1 MKHLSSLLLF
11 ATALLSA
18 SPRAQESADAALKR
32 TNHPRVPVETSQLW
46 LAPDAALVAR
56 MGAGAMNEFTT
67 AVKLEV
73 DGNFAK
79 ALPMLEQAPMQ
90 QSTLSHYAEYY
101 QGLAQLRLGRPADA
115 RRTFQ
120 TLAAK
125 SPTGYLAEAAAL
137 REAECDETMG
147 DQAGAMEVYDR
158 LSQTKTTAPDE
169 VLMRLARAAKAA
181 GHPDKAAEAFA
192 RIVYEFPLG
201 DLAPIAS
208 SELESLPIASIAPG
222 SNRYKLEL
230 GRGERLF
237 GAKRYAQAR
246 STFVDIRSAS
256 QGDDRELVQ
265 MRIAECDFYLKRPRN
280 ARDGLKP
287 YLENA
292 SRQGE
297 ALFFYAL
304 AIREM
309 GDQAEYM
316 RIVRRLVDEFSTQ
329 SWAEEALNNLAT
341 RYIVQDDDEL
351 ADRTFREMYEK
362 YPTGHYAE
370 RAAWKIGWYA
380 YRNGRYADTIRAF
393 ESGAANFPR
402 SDYRPSWLYW
412 SARSHEALR
421 EPAVADARYALVATD
436 YLNSYY
442 GRLALAR
449 LERHTGQPFEP
460 AAPAAEEPVPAPPLP
475 PNAHIVRE
483 LLALALYDQA
493 LDELH

>member
-1 MKHLSSLLLF
+1 MRTASGQASRISHMKHLWPLTLI

-18 SPRAQESADAALKR
+18 PPRAQDVADATLKP
-32 TNHPRVPVETSQLW
+32 TNHPRLPVETSQLW
-46 LAPDAALVAR
+46 LAPDAALIAR
-56 MGAGAMNEFTT
+56 VGAGAMNEFTT

-90 QSTLSHYAEYY
+90 QSTLAHYAEYY
-101 QGLAQLRLGRPADA
+101 EGLAQLRLGRPADA

-125 SPTGYLAEAAAL
+125 SPTGYSVEAAAL

-147 DQAGAMEVYDR
+147 DQATAMEVYDR
-158 LSQTKTTAPDE
+158 LSQTKTTAPYE

-181 GHPDKAAEAFA
+181 GHPAKAAEAFA

-208 SELESLPIASIAPG
+208 SELETLPIASIAPG

-230 GRGERLF
+230 GRAERLF
-237 GAKRYAQAR
+237 AAKRYAQAR
-246 STFVDIRSAS
+246 SALVDIRSAS
-256 QGDDRELVQ
+256 QGDDRELVL
-265 MRIAECDFYLKRPRN
+265 MRIAECDFYLKHPRN
-280 ARDGLKP
+280 VRDGLKP
-287 YLENA
+287 FLENA

-304 AIREM
+304 AIREL

-380 YRNGRYADTIRAF
+380 YKNGRYAETIRAF

-412 SARSHEALR
+412 AAPSHEALR
-421 EPAVADARYALVATD
+421 DAAVAD
-436 YLNSYY
+436 
-442 GRLALAR
+442 
-449 LERHTGQPFEP
+449 
-460 AAPAAEEPVPAPPLP
+460 
-475 PNAHIVRE
+475 
-483 LLALALYDQA
+483 
-493 LDELH
+493 